1 MLFTVDTATKEP
13 LHEQI
18 TFQIRRAISR
28 SDLEPGD
35 RLPAARQLAE
45 SLDVNMHTVLRSYQ
59 TLRDEGILEMRR
71 GRGVTV
77 AKTAPRTNRV
87 RELAKE
93 LAVEAREQG
102 LNQSEAVALVKEYM
116 Q

>member
-1 MLFTVDTATKEP
+1 MLFKVDTAVREP

-18 TFQIRRAISR
+18 TFQIRRAISKR
-28 SDLEPGD
+28 ELEPGD

-71 GRGVTV
+71 GRGVSV
-77 AKTAPRTNRV
+77 AQTAKRTNRL

-93 LAVEAREQG
+93 IEVEARLQG
-102 LNQSEAVALVKEYM
+102 LNQAEVVALVKEYV

>member
-1 MLFTVDTATKEP
+1 MLFKVDTATREP

-28 SDLEPGD
+28 SELEPGD

-71 GRGVTV
+71 GRGVSV
-77 AKTAPRTNRV
+77 AQTATRTNRL

-93 LAVEAREQG
+93 LDVEARLQG
-102 LNQSEAVALVKEYM
+102 LNKTEVLALVKEYL

>member
-1 MLFTVDTATKEP
+1 MLFKVATSTKEP

-18 TFQIRRAISR
+18 TFQIRRAISK
-28 SDLEPGD
+28 SDLKPGE
-35 RLPAARQLAE
+35 RLPPARQLAE

-71 GRGVTV
+71 GRGVSV
-77 AKTAPRTNRV
+77 AKTASRTNRL

-93 LAVEAREQG
+93 LEVEARLQG
-102 LNQSEAVALVKEYM
+102 LNQTEVIALVKEYV